1 MSFLPPGQPEER
13 SPMIQLRNSTYQPE
27 PLLRP
32 CCTEDRNIS
41 IVEFLGIG
49 PEGRRVNFE
58 RIFDFTWTIQS
69 ILEPL
74 RYKARTGPDQIFE
87 ISYTWKHGQLQ
98 GDLNRGSLRRTRSR
112 LVPSGRRLRSLL
124 PPSLRPSPP
133 TPTSDVPRGYDR
145 LSSSPF
151 SPVNP
156 FDLIRTAYA
165 LKLKFRQ
172 GTTCP
177 RYGRRDSSTSS
188 DGRGWTASSVVQ
200 AAISPPNNGQ
210 DTPKQTLPSS
220 GQGRSTVGILLA

>member
-1 MSFLPPGQPEER
+1 MSSSFSFLPF
-13 SPMIQLRNSTYQPE
+13 
-27 PLLRP
+27 LLLSRVLLPPRP
-32 CCTEDRNIS
+32 PSRLLTLDFC
-41 IVEFLGIG
+41 F
-49 PEGRRVNFE
+49 
-58 RIFDFTWTIQS
+58 FDFNS
-69 ILEPL
+69 
-74 RYKARTGPDQIFE
+74 G
-87 ISYTWKHGQLQ
+87 G
-98 GDLNRGSLRRTRSR
+98 RGSLRRTRSR

-151 SPVNP
+151 GSLNP